1 MNITPYKYG
10 RQLLGTQVRAVYPQQ
25 SLEAQTQ
32 GSDLCRA
39 VAKGQGLF
47 QMLEKNVEKK
57 GLQRGEMRAVET
69 TSDTT
74 APLYCS

>member
-1 MNITPYKYG
+1 MDVSYG
-10 RQLLGTQVRAVYPQQ
+10 SQVRAVYPQQ

-32 GSDLCRA
+32 GSELCRA

-47 QMLEKNVEKK
+47 QMLEKTGGKK
-57 GLQRGEMRAVET
+57 GLQRGVMRAVET